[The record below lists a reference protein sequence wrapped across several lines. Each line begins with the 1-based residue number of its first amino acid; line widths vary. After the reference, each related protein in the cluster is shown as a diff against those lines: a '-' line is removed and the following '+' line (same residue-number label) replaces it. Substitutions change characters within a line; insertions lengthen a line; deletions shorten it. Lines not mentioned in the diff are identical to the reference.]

1 MSLFSRSAAPAPTF
15 VPIVYRPD
23 VVIPS
28 GHRCA
33 SLYLGMILVLIM
45 ILAAV
50 SVMAVHLNSRPSTP
64 GNAAGQDTVV
74 RSAYTMIF
82 RCCDIK

>member
-1 MSLFSRSAAPAPTF
+1 MSLFSRSAAPAL

-64 GNAAGQDTVV
+64 SNAAGEGTAV

-82 RCCDIK
+82 RYCDIK